1 MKEKV
6 LMVFRILFGLMMVN
20 SGLNKFLQYMSMPE
34 MTAEAGA
41 LMQAFMQ
48 SVYMFP
54 LVAVVELLAGALII
68 TKRFNALGAVLMMPI
83 TVNIFFIHMFL
94 DPAGFVMGAVLL
106 ALNILFLVENKAKF
120 TSLVAKS

>member
-20 SGLNKFLQYMSMPE
+20 SGLNKFLQYMPMPE
-34 MTAEAGA
+34 MSPEAGA
-41 LMQAFMQ
+41 LMGAFME

-54 LVAVVELLAGALII
+54 LVAAVELVAGALII

-83 TVNIFFIHMFL
+83 TVNIFFIHAVL

-106 ALNILFLVENKAKF
+106 ALNIWFLVENKEKF
-120 TSLVAKS
+120 NALIA